1 MATDAIRLPIERT
14 DQIRALATHF
24 GLTIGDLIANLVK
37 NEINRLGLS
46 AKIGLGATVDIAPLE
61 DGTVHVDIADVG
73 LFQWAPTVATGVSDA
88 IDVALARK
96 GSTLDVDAGVE
107 ISRVGTSIKLRNIET
122 REERAF
128 APNVAQDLADLI
140 RSAAN

>member
-14 DQIRALATHF
+14 DQIRALAAHF
-24 GLTIGDLIANLVK
+24 RLTIGDVIANLVK
-37 NEINRLGLS
+37 DEIKRLGLS
-46 AKIGLGATVDIAPLE
+46 ETIGLGSTVDIARLE
-61 DGTVHVDIADVG
+61 DGSVHFSAADVG
-73 LFQWAPTVATGVSDA
+73 TFHWAPAVAMGVSEA
-88 IDVALARK
+88 IDLALARK
-96 GSTLDVDAGVE
+96 GSTLDLDAGVE
-107 ISRVGTSIKLRNIET
+107 IARVGTSVRLRSIET